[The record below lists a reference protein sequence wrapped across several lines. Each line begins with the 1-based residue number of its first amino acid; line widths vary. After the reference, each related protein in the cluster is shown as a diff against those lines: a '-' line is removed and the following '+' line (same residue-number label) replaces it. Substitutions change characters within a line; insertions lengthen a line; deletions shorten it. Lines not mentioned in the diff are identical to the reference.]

1 MLTIL
6 TLKILLMIVYL
17 SHWDWNLYKSRKDI
31 ISNINDKS
39 FVAICPEGEY
49 SENLLKIYNEYLN
62 WNFKREKLFDIK
74 GIKNLI
80 SILNKL
86 DEGIIVHSFTL
97 KTGIIFSIANLFA
110 KNKIIGI
117 LSINGLGYLFSK
129 NIKAKILKSILKL
142 FISKLF
148 NKGFKTIIFQ
158 NLDDQKVF
166 TKYSRFKGKTNLIE
180 GSGIE
185 TKNFIK
191 KENYSPNNLKVIF
204 VSRFLRDK
212 GVENYLELASK
223 NNNPNIYFYIAGDI
237 DLGNPNSLTKL
248 DLEKIKSNN
257 NVEYVGNID
266 VEKELHN
273 YDISV
278 IMSKY
283 EGFSRILLES
293 LYVGLFC
300 LSNDLPGT
308 QFLTKFKNGE
318 IIKDNNENEFLEI
331 INNFK
336 NYNYTKSNAEE
347 NRDLIINKFSTI
359 EISKKYNEIYNNLK
373 TDEK

>member
-86 DEGIIVHSFTL
+86 DEDSIVHSFTL
-97 KTGIIFSIANLFA
+97 KTGIIFSIANLYT

-212 GVENYLELASK
+212 GVENYLQLASK

-283 EGFSRILLES
+283 ECFSRILLES

-331 INNFK
+331 INNFD

-347 NRDLIINKFSTI
+347 NRGLIKNKFSTI

>member
-86 DEGIIVHSFTL
+86 DEGSIVHSFTL

-191 KENYSPNNLKVIF
+191 KENYSRNNLKVIF

-248 DLEKIKSNN
+248 ELEKIKNNN

-308 QFLTKFKNGE
+308 QFLNTFKNGE
-318 IIKDNNENEFLEI
+318 IIKDNNENKFLKI
-331 INNFK
+331 INSFE

-347 NRDLIINKFSTI
+347 NRDLIINNFSTI

-373 TDEK
+373 TNEK

>member
-331 INNFK
+331 INNFD

-347 NRDLIINKFSTI
+347 NRGLIKNKFSTI

>member
-49 SENLLKIYNEYLN
+49 SDNLEKIYNEYLN

-86 DEGIIVHSFTL
+86 DEGSIVHSFTL

-148 NKGFKTIIFQ
+148 NKSFKTIIFQ

-191 KENYSPNNLKVIF
+191 KENYSPNNLRVIF

-212 GVENYLELASK
+212 GVENYIELASK
-223 NNNPNIYFYIAGDI
+223 NTKPNIYFYIAGDI

-331 INNFK
+331 INNFD

-347 NRDLIINKFSTI
+347 NRGLIKNKFSTI

-373 TDEK
+373 TNEK

>member
-39 FVAICPEGEY
+39 FVAICPEGKY
-49 SENLLKIYNEYLN
+49 SDNLVKIYNEYLN

-74 GIKNLI
+74 GIKNLV

-86 DEGIIVHSFTL
+86 DEGVIVHSFTL
-97 KTGIIFSIANLFA
+97 KTGIIFSIANLFI

-117 LSINGLGYLFSK
+117 LSINGLGYLFSE
-129 NIKAKILKSILKL
+129 NLKAKILKIILKL

-158 NLDDQKVF
+158 NLDDQKIF

-237 DLGNPNSLTKL
+237 DLGNPNSLNKL

-331 INNFK
+331 INNFD

-347 NRDLIINKFSTI
+347 NRGLIKNKFSTI

>member
-39 FVAICPEGEY
+39 FVAICPEGKY
-49 SENLLKIYNEYLN
+49 SDNLVKIYNEYLN

-74 GIKNLI
+74 GMKNLV

-86 DEGIIVHSFTL
+86 DEGVIIHSFTL
-97 KTGIIFSIANLFA
+97 KTGIIFSIANLFV

-158 NLDDQKVF
+158 NLDDKKVF

-237 DLGNPNSLTKL
+237 DLGNPNSLNKL

-331 INNFK
+331 INNFD

-347 NRDLIINKFSTI
+347 NRGLIKNKFSTI

>member
-31 ISNINDKS
+31 ISNINDKN
-39 FVAICPEGEY
+39 FVAICPEGKY
-49 SENLLKIYNEYLN
+49 SDNLVKIYNEYLN

-74 GIKNLI
+74 GMKNLV

-86 DEGIIVHSFTL
+86 DEGVIIHSFTL
-97 KTGIIFSIANLFA
+97 KTGIIFSIANLFV

-158 NLDDQKVF
+158 NLDDKKVF

-191 KENYSPNNLKVIF
+191 KEKYSPNNLKIIF

-237 DLGNPNSLTKL
+237 DLGNPNSLNKL

-331 INNFK
+331 INNFD

-347 NRDLIINKFSTI
+347 NRGLIKNKFSTI

>member
-86 DEGIIVHSFTL
+86 DEGSIVHSFTL

-212 GVENYLELASK
+212 GVENYLALASK

-248 DLEKIKSNN
+248 DLKKIKSNN

-331 INNFK
+331 INNFD

-347 NRDLIINKFSTI
+347 NRGLIKNKFSTI
-359 EISKKYNEIYNNLK
+359 EISKKYNEIYNYLK
-373 TDEK
+373 TDDK

>member
-86 DEGIIVHSFTL
+86 DEGSIVHSFTL

-248 DLEKIKSNN
+248 DLEKIKNNSN
-257 NVEYVGNID
+257 VVYVGNID

-331 INNFK
+331 INNFD

-347 NRDLIINKFSTI
+347 NRGLIKNKFSTI
-359 EISKKYNEIYNNLK
+359 EISKKYNEIYNYIK

>member
-86 DEGIIVHSFTL
+86 DEDSIVHSFTL
-97 KTGIIFSIANLFA
+97 KTGIIFSIANLYT

-129 NIKAKILKSILKL
+129 SIKAKILKSILKL

-212 GVENYLELASK
+212 GVENYLALASK

-248 DLEKIKSNN
+248 DLEKIKNNN

-331 INNFK
+331 INNFD

-347 NRDLIINKFSTI
+347 NRGLIKNKFSTI

>member
-86 DEGIIVHSFTL
+86 DEGSIVHSFTL
-97 KTGIIFSIANLFA
+97 KTGIIFSIANLFT

-212 GVENYLELASK
+212 GVENYLQLASK

-308 QFLTKFKNGE
+308 QFLNTFKNGE

-336 NYNYTKSNAEE
+336 NYNYTESNAEE
-347 NRDLIINKFSTI
+347 NRGLIKNKFSTI